1 MTFLFRI
8 SVPIIPTILSNVFH
22 FCAVFVYGATG
33 AGKTF
38 TMLGSDEMPGIIS
51 LTMRSLFEKIEEIDD
66 KHFDIGISYLEVGL
80 LVHKNA

>member
-1 MTFLFRI
+1 
-8 SVPIIPTILSNVFH
+8 
-22 FCAVFVYGATG
+22 VYGATG